1 MSRLRIV
8 HRTGFRYDEPATAS
22 YNEARMLPHSREG
35 QFVLQAHLEI
45 SPPASQNSYADY
57 WETRVSTFEVL
68 TPHRELS
75 VTATSVV
82 DVRPAPLPTAA
93 LGWEELAAVIPRSL
107 SLAECVI
114 QTPATDPDDEMV
126 ALADSIRTRGG
137 DVEQTA
143 LAICQAVGEA
153 MEYRH
158 GVTGV
163 NSTARDAWP
172 TRVGVCQDI
181 AHIALGVLRA
191 AGIPA
196 RYVSGYL
203 HPDPAAAIGQP
214 VVGESHAW
222 VEWYSGGWRGYD
234 PTNLLEIGESHVYVG
249 HGRDYADVAPLR
261 GVYAGPTASQLFV
274 SVEVTRLD

>member
-126 ALADSIRTRGG
+126 ALADSIRARGG

-203 HPDPAAAIGQP
+203 HPDPSAAIGQP